1 MKSYLFVLPWLT
13 VLGGCGHSPES
24 KPAAPSVVNVV
35 VDKPP
40 ATTAAHQEEVP
51 SESWFTGSIDE
62 KLPIRMV
69 LFRTET
75 KLAGK
80 YVYEKNPLL
89 IELEGT
95 MKPGGDIELEE
106 RVKGKVT
113 GHFHGH
119 MDAHQFVGQWSGPSG
134 KRTLPFQLDMARGR
148 MVFLRERTI
157 DEGDCHKA
165 NWYEVPAGLDVLAG
179 LDASHAADLN
189 QALNPGGYS
198 ENNKNDDDICTGH
211 EGEGYFARSE
221 STVSVNDSGVLS
233 IIIHAD
239 WLVPGGAHEFS
250 SHDYVNYWL
259 DEERN
264 FTLRDALTPAAEAIL
279 KKHAKEMIEKETTED
294 GTNSDAEEYISSA
307 LSLDNEEFVIES
319 EGIRLFSANRV
330 PYAFPTLMQ
339 EIVIS
344 FYELRGAIKNP
355 GPLAKLA
362 APR

>member
-1 MKSYLFVLPWLT
+1 M
-13 VLGGCGHSPES
+13 H
-24 KPAAPSVVNVV
+24 VV

-40 ATTAAHQEEVP
+40 ATTATHQEEVP
-51 SESWFTGSIDE
+51 LELWFTGSIDGN
-62 KLPIRMV
+62 LPIRMV

-75 KLAGK
+75 KPDRLAGK
-80 YVYEKNPLL
+80 YVYEKRPSL

-95 MKPGGDIELEE
+95 MKPGGDIELDE

-119 MDAHQFVGQWSGPSG
+119 INAYQFVGQWSDPSG
-134 KRTLPFQLDMARGR
+134 KRTLPFKLDMARGR
-148 MVFLRERTI
+148 MAFLRGRVI
-157 DEGDCHKA
+157 DDGDCHKV

-189 QALNPGGYS
+189 QALNPTGYS
-198 ENNKNDDDICTGH
+198 ENDKNDGDICTER
-211 EGEGYFARSE
+211 EGISYFAHSE
-221 STVSVNDSGVLS
+221 STVSVNDGGVLS
-233 IIIHAD
+233 VIIHAD

-250 SHDYVNYWL
+250 SDDYVNYWL

-279 KKHAKEMIEKETTED
+279 EKHAKEMIGKETTED
-294 GTNSDAEEYISSA
+294 GANSDADEYISSA
-307 LSLDNEEFVIES
+307 LSLDNDEFVIEP
-319 EGIRLFSANRV
+319 EGIRLFSTNRV

-339 EIVIS
+339 DIS
-344 FYELRGAIKNP
+344 IPFYELRGAIKTP
-355 GPLAKLA
+355 GPLTKLA